1 MSLENDK
8 TLKVYE
14 KVAKN
19 YLESTTKAD
28 SLYKKEAKR
37 TKLKLEK
44 IIKETFELL
53 PKGSKILEVGSG
65 SGGLAKYID
74 SLGFN
79 ITPSDIAKDFLNE
92 IKNKGLDPIKF
103 NILKDKFKG
112 KYMAILCWRVFVHF
126 TKEDTLNALKRSYDA
141 LDNNGLFIFSVIDRN
156 CKNVDSEWI
165 DFPDVYHLG
174 DERFFKY
181 YSKEELN
188 NIISETKFEIFD
200 YKEIDVENGIK
211 WLVYVLKKVNY
222 DK

>member
-19 YLESTTKAD
+19 YLESTIKAND
-28 SLYKKEAKR
+28 LYNEEAKR
-37 TKLKLEK
+37 TKLELEK
-44 IIKETFELL
+44 FIKETFKNL
-53 PKGSKILEVGSG
+53 PSDGKILEVGSG
-65 SGGLAKYID
+65 SGELAKYID

-103 NILKDKFKG
+103 NILKDKFKD

-126 TKEDTLNALKRSYDA
+126 TNEDTLNALKRSYDA

-174 DERFFKY
+174 EERFFKY
-181 YSKEELN
+181 YSKEELD

-211 WLVYVLKKVNY
+211 WLVYVLKKV
-222 DK
+222 

>member
-19 YLESTTKAD
+19 YLESTIKENN
-28 SLYKKEAKR
+28 LYKKEAK
-37 TKLKLEK
+37 KSKLELEK
-44 IIKETFELL
+44 FIKETFKLL
-53 PKGSKILEVGSG
+53 PSDSKILEVGSG
-65 SGGLAKYID
+65 SGELAKYID

-103 NILKDKFKG
+103 NILKDKFKD
-112 KYMAILCWRVFVHF
+112 KYMAILCLRVFVHF
-126 TKEDTLNALKRSYDA
+126 TNEDTLNALKRSYDA
-141 LDNNGLFIFSVIDRN
+141 LDNNGLFIFSVIDRS

-165 DFPDVYHLG
+165 DFPDIYHLG
-174 DERFFKY
+174 EERFFNY
-181 YSKEELN
+181 YSKEELD
-188 NIISETKFEIFD
+188 NIISKTKFEIFNF
-200 YKEIDVENGIK
+200 KEIVTYNNIK

>member
-19 YLESTTKAD
+19 YLESTTKENN
-28 SLYKKEAKR
+28 LYKEESKKS
-37 TKLKLEK
+37 KLELESF
-44 IIKETFELL
+44 IKNILKDL
-53 PKGSKILEVGSG
+53 PNDSKILEVGSG
-65 SGGLAKYID
+65 SGELAKYID

-103 NILKDKFKG
+103 NILKDKFKD

-126 TKEDTLNALKRSYDA
+126 TNKDTLEALKRSYSA
-141 LDNNGLFIFSVIDRN
+141 LDNNGLFIFSVIDRK

-165 DFPDVYHLG
+165 DFPDIYHLG
-174 DERFFKY
+174 EERFFNY
-181 YSKEELN
+181 YSKEVLD
-188 NIISETKFEIFD
+188 NIISKTKFEIFD
-200 YKEIDVENGIK
+200 YKEIVTYNNIK